1 MNDKHLSDTDIIHYL
16 TENKDF
22 FIRHPEQLEALKVN
36 NKNGKVASLIS
47 HQVNVLKERNNQ
59 LKNKLNQLIGYA
71 EENEKTMSQVFE
83 LTLQLCQI
91 SHIANVT
98 KHFARFV
105 KHSFDSDL
113 FKIIVPAYDGL
124 ESSAIVKSLNI
135 DEEDVFAQVFAEFIT
150 KGKPICG
157 RLKRPKLQF
166 IFGPQAEKVGSSVI
180 LPIGKNAEKGLLVFA
195 SFNEDRFNPEMST
208 DLLSRLSE
216 ILDRKFNKTFGAN
229 KKAINQD
236 QANEP

>member
-1 MNDKHLSDTDIIHYL
+1 MSDTHLSDTDVIHFL
-16 TENKDF
+16 TEHKDF
-22 FIRHPEQLEALKVN
+22 FIRHPEQLEALKVTN
-36 NKNGKVASLIS
+36 NNGKVTSLIN

-71 EENEKTMSQVFE
+71 EENEKTMAQVFE

-113 FKIIVPAYDGL
+113 FKIVVPTYDGL
-124 ESSAIVKSLNI
+124 ESSAVVKTLSA
-135 DEEDVFAQVFAEFIT
+135 DEESEFAQIFAEFIQ

-157 RLKRPKLQF
+157 RLKKSKLNF
-166 IFGPQAEKVGSSVI
+166 IFGKQAQKVGSSVI
-180 LPIGKNAEKGLLVFA
+180 LPIGKKAEKGLLVFA
-195 SFNEDRFNPEMST
+195 SFDESRFNPEMST
-208 DLLSRLSE
+208 DLLARLSE
-216 ILDRKFNKTFGAN
+216 ILDRKFNKTFASLPAS
-229 KKAINQD
+229 KSQE
-236 QANEP
+236 NEP